1 MKEGGPGSQRPPRRA
16 WNRCR
21 SKLCSSWRLPWLPG
35 GSRSWLP
42 RRRGASVRTI
52 PLAQITRDVVA
63 AHLAAH
69 PPLDGFVFVNDDGR
83 PIRRSAFGSVWR
95 TAVAAAGTPAGT
107 GFHELRHF

>member
-1 MKEGGPGSQRPPRRA
+1 VEP
-16 WNRCR
+16 
-21 SKLCSSWRLPWLPG
+21 LPVETVLELAAAVVAGREPF
-35 GSRSWLP
+35 LAP